1 MRNESLMLSYTED
14 EMLQLVK
21 RLKFLVPERRECEI
35 EREDG
40 VDIDLNMRMWIKDWY
55 ANLLR
60 TADADLLPVE
70 DLKSECSAVAD
81 SQGVVTVEMP
91 WKAVRPMEV
100 RLEGWER
107 SVTEFFAPDSTEARL
122 QESEWTRGG
131 SENPAA
137 VAGDKELKLYSA
149 AAGATPVVAKLRCVV
164 WDNVH
169 YVFPSSLLNQLGGLN
184 PNCSLDFN

>member
-40 VDIDLNMRMWIKDWY
+40 VDIDLNMRMWINEWY
-55 ANLLR
+55 ANLLL
-60 TADADLLPVE
+60 TVE

-91 WKAVRPMEV
+91 WKAVRPVEV

-131 SENPAA
+131 SEKPAA
-137 VAGDKELKLYSA
+137 VAGDSTLKLYSA
-149 AAGATPVVAKLRCVV
+149 AAGEMPVVATLRCVV

-169 YVFPSSLLNQLGGLN
+169 YVFHSSLLNLLGGLN